1 MLDQLE
7 EILHPGTDPAP
18 FTLTPPAPSP
28 LPQPDLTFRHRLER
42 DQVGMK
48 DLLTLNNLNPGTL
61 ICESPFPRNEFL
73 KFGYIFASYK
83 APKRMLKLPN
93 LIMGDQVYYGEV

>member
-28 LPQPDLTFRHRLER
+28 LPQPDLTFRHRLEP
-42 DQVGMK
+42 DQVGNEGPAHPEQLK
-48 DLLTLNNLNPGTL
+48 PRDSDLRLS
-61 ICESPFPRNEFL
+61 ISQKWIFEIW
-73 KFGYIFASYK
+73 IFAS
-83 APKRMLKLPN
+83 LPN
-93 LIMGDQVYYGEV
+93 LIMGDPVYYGEV